1 MTQNHMQQWA
11 MVIVPFNPWILLTE
25 MYASLKQAREQYK
38 DQDMD
43 WPTNLVLIP
52 GNINNLH
59 KSNKTASEASCSMGS
74 VGSFLGGKVARA

>member
-1 MTQNHMQQWA
+1 
-11 MVIVPFNPWILLTE
+11 
-25 MYASLKQAREQYK
+25 
-38 DQDMD
+38 MD